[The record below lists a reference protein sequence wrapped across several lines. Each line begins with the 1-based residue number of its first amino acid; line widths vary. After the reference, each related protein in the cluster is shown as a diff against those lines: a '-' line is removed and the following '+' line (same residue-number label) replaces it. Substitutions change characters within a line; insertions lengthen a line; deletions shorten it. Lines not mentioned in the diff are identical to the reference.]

1 MLLYFVCPHMLY
13 IANIHCWWFC
23 TLCICKWYCLQ
34 IVCWQLQYFMHNVY
48 MSDCFYWFKFVWLY
62 IAFSSNYIFSKEAL
76 KFIDIISLIPRP
88 RPPCV
93 AALQASLVETWEWD
107 YKHYVYL
114 WTILGQIMCGSSTV
128 SLQHEEIVGAFQ
140 IIGVFHSFVV

>member
-1 MLLYFVCPHMLY
+1 MSNWNAFL
-13 IANIHCWWFC
+13 
-23 TLCICKWYCLQ
+23 
-34 IVCWQLQYFMHNVY
+34 HNV
-48 MSDCFYWFKFVWLY
+48 
-62 IAFSSNYIFSKEAL
+62 NIFSDDFIHLYLPKCINPHEWLLLSVACDLFVNIFNYFFFFKEA

-128 SLQHEEIVGAFQ
+128 SLQDEEIVGAFQ
-140 IIGVFHSFVV
+140 IIGVLYHIWTMTELSRVWGWTHVPD